1 MNTKF
6 DNFISEMMGS
16 RLFLSNF
23 QSPILGVLSPVS
35 PGISVE
41 ALRSLN
47 FPKSRETQET
57 KPEKR
62 VRPE

>member
-6 DNFISEMMGS
+6 DSFISEMIGP
-16 RLFLSNF
+16 RLFLSSF
-23 QSPILGVLSPVS
+23 QSPILGVLSPVR
-35 PGISVE
+35 PGIPSE
-41 ALRSLN
+41 TLRSLN